1 MAYSFMETP
10 SKSPLTP
17 GVKKVWLGGVIL
29 LGLCTVGALLIHLSN
44 KDIQDSIAEAKR
56 MQETLRLQSDQLRRR
71 QAEFEANRLIVQQV
85 ATSNQLFADQVFDL
99 LDLVPDD
106 ATLTRVQIDDTG
118 LIYEGACRDYKALLS
133 GLERAFSGQYR
144 LVEARQEPD
153 EGRVRFTLK
162 FKSNGVMP

>member
-29 LGLCTVGALLIHLSN
+29 LGLCAAAALFIHLSN
-44 KDIQDSIAEAKR
+44 RDTEASIAQAKR
-56 MQETLRLQSDQLRRR
+56 MQETLVVQSDQLTRR
-71 QAEFEANRLIVQQV
+71 QAQFEADRLFEQRST
-85 ATSNQLFADQVFDL
+85 TSNQLFADQVFDL